1 MKLDENLSFTT
12 IEGLWVLFILPC
24 ALGYKFQYITLK
36 NYFNTLC
43 IVTDIKLDLD
53 RGKEEENSL
62 LLVNCTKCKLMK
74 NISVSTS

>member
-1 MKLDENLSFTT
+1 MQFINLEPHLTKRLVKLDENLSCTT
-12 IEGLWVLFILPC
+12 IEGLWRLFIFPC

-53 RGKEEENSL
+53 RRKEEKNS
-62 LLVNCTKCKLMK
+62 
-74 NISVSTS
+74 